1 MAHRALKAFYPLTSK
16 LDTPAQ
22 LAKHE
27 RRRRVLRRV
36 AEMGHSS
43 YTNEPAPIDFS
54 AKLKDHHYIS
64 KLSRNNPINI
74 FIFLQQYDAD
84 PAVAVGVTLRIVRH
98 SYDLSQGF
106 IPKLK
111 DHILYRLRRLD
122 ISYCDYTFTDDERNM
137 VIIPDSKIYSV
148 QTMQV

>member
-1 MAHRALKAFYPLTSK
+1 LAHRALKAFYPLTSK

-36 AEMGHSS
+36 AETEHTS
-43 YTNEPAPIDFS
+43 YTSERAPVDFS
-54 AKLKDHHYIS
+54 AELKDHHYIS
-64 KLSRNNPINI
+64 KLNRNNPMHI
-74 FIFLQQYDAD
+74 FRFLQQHDAD
-84 PAVAVGVTLRIVRH
+84 PAVAVGVILRIFH
-98 SYDLSQGF
+98 HPYDTSQGF

-111 DHILYRLRRLD
+111 DHILYRLRRLE

-137 VIIPDSKIYSV
+137 VIIPDNKIYSV